1 MRLDNLNKILATLL
15 TLSLLLLSSGCTVFP
30 KNWFAKKEPP
40 KPEIRTVII
49 SKTEYPNIQIQPRPQ
64 PIELSN
70 VEWFVVTPANLD
82 QFLADWEKQ
91 NTQIVFIATSVPG
104 YENLS
109 INLQELRRYVLQQ
122 QQLLLYYEQA
132 VDFTEEREAAE
143 AAAQA
148 AVQAAQNQ

>member
-1 MRLDNLNKILATLL
+1 MNKILATLL

-49 SKTEYPNIQIQPRPQ
+49 RKTEYPNIQIQPRPQ

>member
-1 MRLDNLNKILATLL
+1 MKKTLAILL

-30 KNWFAKKEPP
+30 KDWFAKKEPP

-49 SKTEYPNIQIQPRPQ
+49 NKTEYPDIQIQPHPQ

-70 VEWFVVTPANLD
+70 VEWFVVTPDNLE
-82 QFLADWEKQ
+82 QFLADWEKN

-122 QQLLLYYEQA
+122 QQLILYYEKA
-132 VDFTEEREAAE
+132 VDFTEERKAAE
-143 AAAQA
+143 AAAQL
-148 AVQAAQNQ
+148 QIEAAQNQ